1 MYLTFTAEAQYAGET
16 IIITTA
22 IGISKKTMR
31 VQGNVEIFCNKVLA
45 II

>member
-16 IIITTA
+16 IIIKTA
-22 IGISKKTMR
+22 IGISDRKMR
-31 VQGNVEIFCNKVLA
+31 VQGNVEIFRNKVLA